1 MSDAAPAPLQPTARR
16 LLGYV
21 RPHRRGFFA
30 AVAAYVAAACTEP
43 LIPKLLQIALDE
55 GFAKQ
60 DAFPLWM
67 VPVVLIGL
75 FALRGVFSF
84 LGQCLLNWTIGGT
97 VQDLRVDRDA
107 LVLRLGLKMRLE

>member
-1 MSDAAPAPLQPTARR
+1 MHEAQPAQEPLKTTARR
-16 LLGYV
+16 LLRFV
-21 RPHRRGFFA
+21 TPHRRGFFA

-60 DAFPLWM
+60 DAFPLWL

-75 FALRGVFSF
+75 FALRGLFGF
-84 LGQCLLNWTIGGT
+84 LGQYLLHWTIGRT
-97 VQDLRVDRDA
+97 VMDLRQAR
-107 LVLRLGLKMRLE
+107 